1 MTGNDILRVTE
12 RPASHNPTDVPLLE
26 IPGWD
31 QFGVVAGITE
41 RVKGFS
47 LGLTSSEP
55 AATITANWRA
65 FRAAMQPRFTGFVLG
80 LQCHGTEIAVHDA
93 PSAGWTVL
101 DDIDG
106 HVTGAQGLLLTVT
119 VADCVPCYL
128 AHPGSG
134 TLGLLH
140 AGWRGTAKG
149 ILERGVDALATRASC
164 SRDEIIIH
172 CGISICE
179 SCYEVGSEVACQ
191 VTGIAPQGPQHLDL
205 RGELARRARALGL
218 RQITMSTWCTAH
230 DGRRFHSHRRDGS
243 RAGRGIAYLGR
254 PHGPLP

>member
-1 MTGNDILRVTE
+1 MTGNDFPRVAE
-12 RPASHNPTDVPLLE
+12 RPASHNLTHVPLLE

-31 QFGVVAGITE
+31 EFGVVAGITE
-41 RVKGFS
+41 RVEGFS
-47 LGLTSSEP
+47 LGLNSPEP

-65 FRAAMQPRFTGFVLG
+65 FRAAMRPRFTAFVLG
-80 LQCHGTEIAVHDA
+80 LQCHDTEIAVHDR
-93 PSAGWTVL
+93 PSTGWTVL

-106 HVTGAQGLLLTVT
+106 HVTGAPGLLLTVT

-128 AHPGSG
+128 AHPGTG

-149 ILERGVDALATRASC
+149 IIEKGISALATRASC
-164 SRDEIIIH
+164 SSGEILIH
-172 CGISICE
+172 FGVSVCE
-179 SCYEVGSEVACQ
+179 SCYEVGSEVARQ
-191 VTGIAPQGPQHLDL
+191 VSGTVPEGATHLNL
-205 RGELARRARALGL
+205 RRELALRARALGV

-254 PHGPLP
+254 PRGLEG